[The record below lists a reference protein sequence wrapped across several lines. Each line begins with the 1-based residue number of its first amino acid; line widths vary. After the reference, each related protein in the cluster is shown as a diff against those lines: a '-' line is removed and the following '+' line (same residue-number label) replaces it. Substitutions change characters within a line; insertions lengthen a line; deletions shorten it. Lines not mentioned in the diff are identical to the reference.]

1 MARHKETLHL
11 LREDDMSLRGVRQ
24 RRTTKQSN
32 AKHCPERSEGSPAE
46 LKGDPSSKTRD
57 DTSHWIASPSARNDI
72 LQKKISSCKKCP
84 RLAKYIASIKEKYP
98 TYWCKPVPSFGD
110 VNAEI
115 LIVGLA
121 PGRFGSNR
129 TGRMF
134 TGDAS
139 GEFLYGTLFDVGLCN
154 KPTST
159 NVNDGLILK
168 NCYITAVGRCA
179 PPQNKPTPK
188 ELENCFPYF
197 AEEIKLL
204 KNVKVVVALGKIAFD
219 GYLKW
224 LTRHCE
230 EGRSPDEAI
239 SLRETVRRLLRRPPR
254 RTPRNDVLRKKDFK
268 FSHGAIYTS
277 KNLPH
282 VLIASYHP
290 SRQNTQTGRLTK
302 KMFKQIFKKAL
313 QYCSK

>member
-1 MARHKETLHL
+1 M
-11 LREDDMSLRGVRQ
+11 Q
-24 RRTTKQSN
+24 NIFQ
-32 AKHCPERSEGSPAE
+32 
-46 LKGDPSSKTRD
+46 
-57 DTSHWIASPSARNDI
+57 
-72 LQKKISSCKKCP
+72 LQKEITKCKKCP
-84 RLAKYIASIKEKYP
+84 RLVRYLYEIKQKYDVKAGSP
-98 TYWCKPVPSFGD
+98 RLYWCKPVPSFGD

-139 GEFLYGTLFDVGLCN
+139 GEFLYKILYKVGLCN
-154 KPTST
+154 KSKST
-159 NVNDGLILK
+159 DLKDGLVLK
-168 NCYITAVGRCA
+168 NCYITAMGRCA

-197 AEEIKLL
+197 EEEIRLL
-204 KNVKVVVALGKIAFD
+204 KSVKVVVALGKIAFD

-224 LTRHCE
+224 LFKCRMT
-230 EGRSPDEAI
+230 SDEC
-239 SLRETVRRLLRRPPR
+239 RMK
-254 RTPRNDVLRKKDFK
+254 KKDFR
-268 FSHGAIYTS
+268 FSHSAIYKS

-290 SRQNTQTGRLTK
+290 SRQNTQTGRLTYR
-302 KMFKQIFKKAL
+302 MFKQIFKKAL
-313 QYCSK
+313 QYSSV